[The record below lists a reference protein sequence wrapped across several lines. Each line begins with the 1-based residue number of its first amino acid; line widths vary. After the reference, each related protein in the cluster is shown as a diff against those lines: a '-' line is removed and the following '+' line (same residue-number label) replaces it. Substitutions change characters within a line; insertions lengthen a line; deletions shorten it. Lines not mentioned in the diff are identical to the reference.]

1 MLSSR
6 SDEFGLVHER
16 RDGTGETRASSGSE
30 VRGFQSFEPRTL
42 NFGSR
47 LSLIISR
54 FTRHGPR
61 PLAEFFSIL
70 LMFQFVSHSA
80 QQMRHAKG
88 LLEGL
93 PCPEEFRDIQ
103 DILFP
108 SCA

>member
-1 MLSSR
+1 MHLGGAWR
-6 SDEFGLVHER
+6 GRNER
-16 RDGTGETRASSGSE
+16 RGESYSWPHAEESLCD
-30 VRGFQSFEPRTL
+30 VRTTPAG
-42 NFGSR
+42 
-47 LSLIISR
+47 
-54 FTRHGPR
+54 
-61 PLAEFFSIL
+61 FFSIL
-70 LMFQFVSHSA
+70 LMIQFEPHSA